1 MKRTLGLDLGTNSIG
16 WAIITEEDGKKRI
29 TLNGPKKGEREVD
42 NPLLAGSVIFPEGV
56 GRDDKGREVPATELR
71 TRIRA
76 MRRLYMRR
84 RMRKHRLLKALIAH
98 GLCPMSAAGL
108 KAWKENGRYPNE
120 AALTAWFKLNPYELR
135 AKGLDKKLEPLEL
148 GRILY
153 HLTQRRGFQSNRKT
167 GDQGDQENFNSG
179 NEDTGITG
187 YATGYNNTL
196 QLLNEYRTLGEAG
209 AALGQKHEAIRRRYF
224 KRINLVEEFDLLWE
238 KQRSFHKFLT
248 PELKTFIGDR
258 KEGSIFFQRP
268 LKSKKSEVGRCTL
281 EPGKKRAPISSI
293 GAELFGVL
301 HTINNIKVNGEN
313 LKQGGRD
320 ALLPLFFRKSKPN
333 FPIGDVRG
341 ALKKAGITGTL
352 NYEKW
357 EIRAEKDKK
366 DVKVMG
372 ARTIANLADI
382 WGVDAMEIVRVFGPM
397 REEDAAERQKWDDRW
412 NVIYNE
418 QNDWGEI
425 SDAKDY
431 DGKKRDLKGYAR
443 EVWRLNDEQLEK
455 LKDFN
460 PKEGYH
466 SLSSRAINR
475 ILPYLYDLVPYH
487 YAVFYAN
494 LPTVLKVMENGKVKE
509 DRWATFSI
517 SERKKVTG
525 AVADLMDEHRTY
537 SRNTRL
543 LNGLIEV
550 YRNEHGECGGDTTFW
565 NTNWE
570 ARLAKAIDEQLTKD
584 EQADTRFVADVNA
597 KVKAAFLHHIESH
610 QKVRHEKPLRL
621 DQRIKT
627 MLADQYGA
635 TYYWDPETGEE
646 SGQAAKLYHPSA
658 INIYPQQRKQLGSPK
673 TPGLKNPIVY
683 RALNSLRLLVNRLIE
698 EELVDRDTHVHIEMA
713 RQLDSA
719 NKRKAW
725 ERYQRDMRTQQEEA
739 HDAVKKCYAEMGR
752 SGEPGDGEI
761 ELMWLYLEAER
772 LWGSAKVHCIYTGR
786 HFGCRELFS
795 GNYEV
800 EHTWPLSRT
809 NDNSKANKFLCDK
822 EYNATVKRNR
832 LPSELTKENYD
843 KDWEWKGR
851 MLPAISTWIRA
862 IEEKVEGLETAIAI
876 RKNRSRNAATK
887 DSKDTAIQERHYY
900 QFHLNY
906 WKTKLSRLTAKEIKP
921 GFLNSQLVA
930 TGQITKLA
938 RAYMNSY
945 FKRVVCY
952 KAEALSMLRKEWTET
967 PKTRDIHTHHA
978 VDASICAAVDR
989 DVFNALAHHFG
1000 KTDERGIAASFDP
1013 PWKGFGGDMVKV
1025 KESALVYHIH
1035 KPALGRTS
1043 TYKRTEHGTNGK
1055 ATGSTVRGSL
1065 HKDTYYGKIKLKKE
1079 GTDEYTEHVV
1089 VRKMIVDMTDAEK
1102 KRVVDPALM
1111 KALLEADPKE
1121 IEKHRGLPWKGK
1133 YKGEDVV
1140 RIVRHARIFVAG
1152 LKNPLAIKAHRDQ
1165 KAGSEHKHF
1174 LWAKNDDNPVMA
1186 LYENA
1191 KGKTS
1196 YHVFSLFDITNA
1208 LRATDGSKHWKDAIP
1223 ENHPEREGYK
1233 LQRRNGKPMIL
1244 EVGQLVVLYQEHT
1257 DEFDINNAQDM
1268 NKRTYVL
1275 RKVEPADGRVNLMN
1289 VMDARKDIKPEV
1301 SVWDPHEPLVWLRRS
1316 VNGFNALYDGIDI
1329 DLAPV
1334 MKTTA

>member
-16 WAIITEEDGKKRI
+16 WAIVLEDENGKRI
-29 TLNGPKKGEREVD
+29 TPKAEKIGPE
-42 NPLLAGSVIFPEGV
+42 NPVLAGAVIFSEGV

-71 TRIRA
+71 TRMRA

-84 RMRKHRLLKALIAH
+84 RMRKHRLLKALITN
-98 GLCPMSAAGL
+98 GMCPMSINGL
-108 KAWKENGRYPNE
+108 EAWKNNGEYPSE
-120 AALTAWFKLNPYELR
+120 PALIEWFKLNPYELR
-135 AKGLDKKLEPLEL
+135 ARGLDHRLEPLEL

-153 HLTQRRGFQSNRKT
+153 HLAQRRGFQSNRKT

-179 NEDTGITG
+179 NEETGITG

-196 QLLNEYRTLGEAG
+196 QLLSEYRTLGEAG
-209 AALGQKHEAIRRRYF
+209 AALGERHEAIRRRYF
-224 KRINLVEEFDLLWE
+224 KRANLIDEFELIWE
-238 KQRSFHKFLT
+238 KQCSYHTYLT

-258 KEGSIFFQRP
+258 KEGTIFFQRP

-293 GAELFGVL
+293 SAELFGVL

-313 LKQGGRD
+313 LTQAGRD

-366 DVKVMG
+366 EVKVMG

-382 WGVDAMEIVRVFGPM
+382 WGVDPMEIVRAFGPM

-443 EVWRLNDEQLEK
+443 EVWKLSDEQLEK

-460 PKEGYH
+460 PKDGYH

-494 LPTVLKVMENGKVKE
+494 LPTVLKVMESGKVKE
-509 DRWATFSI
+509 DRWASFTAA
-517 SERKKVTG
+517 ERKKVTD
-525 AVADLMDEHRTY
+525 AIAALMDEHRTY
-537 SRNTRL
+537 RRDTRV

-550 YRNEHGECGGDTTFW
+550 YRSEHGEHGGSAAFW
-565 NTNWE
+565 NNTWE
-570 ARLAKAIDEQLTKD
+570 TRLAKAINEQLTK
-584 EQADTRFVADVNA
+584 EQQADRGYVADLNA
-597 KVKAAFLHHIESH
+597 KIKMAFLHHIESH

-627 MLADQYGA
+627 MLADEYGV
-635 TYYWDPETGEE
+635 TYFWDPETGEE

-698 EELVDRDTHVHIEMA
+698 EGMVDRDTHVHIEMA

-725 ERYQRDMRTQQEEA
+725 ERYQRDMRVQREEA
-739 HDAVKKCYAEMGR
+739 YTEAKKCFN
-752 SGEPGDGEI
+752 GEPGEREI
-761 ELMWLYLEAER
+761 ELMWLWLEAER
-772 LWGSAKVHCIYTGR
+772 LWGSGKVHCIYTGK
-786 HFGCRELFS
+786 HFGCHELFS

-822 EYNATVKRNR
+822 EYNAQIKRNR
-832 LPSELTKENYD
+832 LPSELSQENYD
-843 KDWEWKGR
+843 KEWEWKGK
-851 MLPAISTWIRA
+851 MLPAITTWITA

-876 RKNRSRNAATK
+876 RKNRSRNAVTK
-887 DSKDTAIQERHYY
+887 QSKDIAIQERHYY

-938 RAYMNSY
+938 RGYMNSY

-952 KAEALSMLRKEWTET
+952 KAEALSMLRKEWTEA
-967 PKTRDIHTHHA
+967 PKTRDVHTHHA
-978 VDASICAAVDR
+978 VDASICATVDR
-989 DVFNALAHHFG
+989 DVFNELAHHFG
-1000 KTDERGIAASFDP
+1000 EHDERGDMKRFPP
-1013 PWKGFGGDMVKV
+1013 PWTNFGGDMVKV
-1025 KESALVYHIH
+1025 KESALMYHIH

-1043 TYKRTEHGTNGK
+1043 TYKRTEHGANGK

-1111 KALLEADPKE
+1111 KALVEADPAL
-1121 IEKHRGLPWKGK
+1121 IAKHRGLPWKGK
-1133 YKGEDVV
+1133 YKGEEVV

-1152 LKNPLAIKAHRDQ
+1152 LKNPLPIKAHRDQ
-1165 KAGSEHKHF
+1165 KEGSEHKHF
-1174 LWAKNDDNPVMA
+1174 LWAKNDENPVMA

-1191 KGKTS
+1191 KGKTTH
-1196 YHVFSLFDITNA
+1196 HVFSLMDITKA
-1208 LRATDGSKHWKDAIP
+1208 LQAAGGVKNWRDALP
-1223 ENHPEREGYK
+1223 DAHPDPKREGFVM
-1233 LQRRNGKPMIL
+1233 QRRNGKRMIL
-1244 EVGQLVVLYQEHT
+1244 QVGQLVVLYNEHP
-1257 DEFDINNAQDM
+1257 DEFDIRDTNAM
-1268 NKRTYVL
+1268 NRRTYVL
-1275 RKVEPADGRVNLMN
+1275 RKVEPDARVNLAN
-1289 VMDARKDIKPEV
+1289 VMDARKDIEPEV
-1301 SVWDPHEPLVWLRRS
+1301 STWEPEKPLVWLRRS
-1316 VNGFNALYDGIDI
+1316 VNGLNALFDGIDI
-1329 DLAPV
+1329 ELGPV
-1334 MKTTA
+1334 LKS